1 MKPFKPPVAVATR
14 AIVALTIAVQLVLTL
29 MGPRTEAAVS
39 FAGGLVPLRVVQ
51 NIDNVVPAP
60 LTLVTSIF
68 LHAGWLHLV
77 LNLVFLAWVG
87 KYVEWVVGRWR
98 FVLLYLGGGV
108 AGGLLQVAADP
119 QSIAPV
125 VGASGAIAAIFGC
138 YAVLF
143 ARSRASGKRVFGVDV
158 SSEAVTALWFAAVW
172 IGLQL
177 ATGYVFGSGGSGI
190 GGQGVAIWA
199 HVGGFVTGLIFAQP
213 FVRGAPKL

>member
-1 MKPFKPPVAVATR
+1 MKPFKPPPAVATR
-14 AIVALTIAVQLVLTL
+14 AIVALTIAVQVALTL
-29 MGPRTEAAVS
+29 LGDRVAAGVG
-39 FAGGLVPLRVVQ
+39 FAGGLIPLRLVAGVEGP
-51 NIDNVVPAP
+51 IPAP
-60 LTLVTSIF
+60 FTLITSIF
-68 LHAGWLHLV
+68 LHAGWVHLA

-108 AGGLLQVAADP
+108 AGGLLQVAAEP
-119 QSIAPV
+119 QSVAVV

-143 ARSRASGKRVFGVDV
+143 ARSRASGRRVLGIDV

-177 ATGYVFGSGGSGI
+177 VTGFVFGGM
-190 GGQGVAIWA
+190 GQGIAIWA
-199 HVGGFVTGLIFAQP
+199 HVGGFVTGLVFAQP
-213 FVRGAPKL
+213 FVRGAPKV

>member
-14 AIVALTIAVQLVLTL
+14 AILALTFAVQVAMTL
-29 MGPRTEAAVS
+29 IGPRAEAEVAVA
-39 FAGGLVPLRVVQ
+39 AGLIPLRVVQ
-51 NIDNVVPAP
+51 GIDGPIPAV
-60 LTLVTSIF
+60 LTLLTSVFI
-68 LHAGWLHLV
+68 HAGWLHLG

-108 AGGLLQVAADP
+108 AGGLLQVAAAP
-119 QSIAPV
+119 QSASVV

-143 ARSRASGKRVFGVDV
+143 ARSRAKGQRVFGVDV
-158 SSEAVTALWFAAVW
+158 SSEAATAIWFAAVW

-177 ATGYVFGSGGSGI
+177 LTGYVFGGM
-190 GGQGVAIWA
+190 GQGVAIWA
-199 HVGGFVTGLIFAQP
+199 HVGGFVTGLVFAQP
-213 FVRGAPKL
+213 FVRGAPKIEP

>member
-1 MKPFKPPVAVATR
+1 MKPFKPPAAIATR
-14 AIVALTIAVQLVLTL
+14 AIVALTIAVQVALTVL
-29 MGPRTEAAVS
+29 GPRAEAAVS
-39 FAGGLVPLRVVQ
+39 FAGGLIPVRLVE
-51 NIDNVVPAP
+51 NIDGPVPAV
-60 LTLVTSIF
+60 LTLITSVF
-68 LHAGWLHLV
+68 LHAGWLHLA

-119 QSIAPV
+119 QSIAIV

-143 ARSRASGKRVFGVDV
+143 ARSRASGKRVFGIDV
-158 SSEAVTALWFAAVW
+158 SSEAATAVWFAAVW

-177 ATGYVFGSGGSGI
+177 ATGYVFGGM
-190 GGQGVAIWA
+190 GQGVAIWA
-199 HVGGFVTGLIFAQP
+199 HVGGFITGLVFAQP
-213 FVRGAPKL
+213 FVRGAPKIEP

>member
-14 AIVALTIAVQLVLTL
+14 TIVGLNIAVQVVLTL
-29 MGPRTEAAVS
+29 IGAKAASAVS
-39 FAGGLVPLRVVQ
+39 FAGALIPMRLVQ
-51 NIDNVVPAP
+51 NIDGPVPAV
-60 LTLVTSIF
+60 LTLFTSIF
-68 LHAGWLHLV
+68 LHAGWLHLA

-98 FVLLYLGGGV
+98 FVALYLGGGL

-119 QSIAPV
+119 QSIIEV
-125 VGASGAIAAIFGC
+125 VGASGAIAAVFGC

-143 ARSRASGKRVFGVDV
+143 ARSRASGKRILGIDV

-177 ATGYVFGSGGSGI
+177 ATGYVFGGM
-190 GGQGVAIWA
+190 GQGVAIWA
-199 HVGGFVTGLIFAQP
+199 HVGGFITGLIFAQP
-213 FVRGAPKL
+213 FVRETPKL

>member
-14 AIVALTIAVQLVLTL
+14 VIVALNIAVQVVLTL
-29 MGPRTEAAVS
+29 IGTKAATAVS
-39 FAGGLVPLRVVQ
+39 FAGALIPFRLVQ
-51 NIDNVVPAP
+51 GIDGPVPAV
-60 LTLVTSIF
+60 LTLITSIF
-68 LHAGWLHLV
+68 LHAGWLHLA

-98 FVLLYLGGGV
+98 FVVLYLGGGL

-119 QSIAPV
+119 QSIVEV
-125 VGASGAIAAIFGC
+125 VGASGAIAAVFGC

-143 ARSRASGKRVFGVDV
+143 ARSRASGKRILGIDV

-177 ATGYVFGSGGSGI
+177 ATGYVFGGM
-190 GGQGVAIWA
+190 GQGVAIWA
-199 HVGGFVTGLIFAQP
+199 HVGGFITGLIFAQP
-213 FVRGAPKL
+213 FVREAPEP